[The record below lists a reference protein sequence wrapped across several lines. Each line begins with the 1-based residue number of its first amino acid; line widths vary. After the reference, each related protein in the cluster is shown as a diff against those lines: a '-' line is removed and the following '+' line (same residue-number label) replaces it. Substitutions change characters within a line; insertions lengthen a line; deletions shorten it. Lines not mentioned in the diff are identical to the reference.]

1 MDRILIVIPVGYF
14 ASIPFVMEMIK
25 TFVANDF
32 YIDILTVDKL
42 DPHFSIQDEHISIKY
57 IEKKR
62 TFVGRIRHLYE
73 IVRRVRELEDKSKY
87 KIVFGFSQIGIIT
100 TWFAS
105 LFSDIRYIYLND
117 ELWFNDFE
125 KNIYYYPLKY
135 AEIVASRNAIFTITQ
150 DIMRGRLL
158 SRINN
163 LDFNKLKYLPN
174 SRVGCGIVQRSYYL
188 HEMIGCC
195 RSKKLILWIGAVS
208 EGDGALEL
216 VEQSKEWSDDYILV
230 FHFRSQT
237 LSPYKE
243 KIMAYHK
250 KMNVH
255 ILTGDFSYDELPAV
269 FSSAH
274 IGIAYYP
281 DRGINARYIGYSSG
295 KINSFL
301 QHGVPCVVSDLI
313 GLHWVGKT
321 GSGVCVNDIS
331 EVSQAIATI
340 DNNYESFS
348 KSAASTFDSLLSI
361 DDSMSEL
368 VGLFK

>member
-1 MDRILIVIPVGYF
+1 MRKILIVIPLSYF
-14 ASIPFVMEMIK
+14 ASIPFLMEMIK
-25 TFVANDF
+25 SFVANGF
-32 YIDILTVDKL
+32 YIDILTVDEL
-42 DPHFSIQDEHISIKY
+42 DPCFSIQDERISIKY

-73 IVRRVRELEDKSKY
+73 IVRIVRKLDDKCKY
-87 KIVFGFSQIGIIT
+87 KMIFGCSQMGVIT

-117 ELWFNDFE
+117 ELWFNDFVN
-125 KNIYYYPLKY
+125 NIYYYPLKC
-135 AEIVASRNAIFTITQ
+135 AEIAASRNAVFTITQ
-150 DIMRGRLL
+150 DKMRGKLL

-188 HEMIGCC
+188 HEMIGCSL
-195 RSKKLILWIGAVS
+195 RKKIILWIGAVS

-216 VEQSKEWSDDYILV
+216 VEQSNEWPDDYILV
-230 FHFRSQT
+230 FHFRSQRLT
-237 LSPYKE
+237 PYKE

-255 ILTGDFSYDELPAV
+255 VLTDDFSYDELPAV
-269 FSSAH
+269 FSSAY
-274 IGIAYYP
+274 IGVAYYP
-281 DRGINARYIGYSSG
+281 DRGINARYIGHSSG

-313 GLHWVGKT
+313 GLHWVRKT
-321 GSGVCVNDIS
+321 GSGVCVKNIS
-331 EVSQAIATI
+331 EVSQAISI
-340 DNNYESFS
+340 IEGNYKSFS
-348 KSAASTFDSLLSI
+348 KSAVSAFDSLLSI
-361 DDSMSEL
+361 DDPMSEL
-368 VGLFK
+368 VDLFK